1 MAQAAERFADLVIV
15 TSDNPR
21 SEDPKAIIDD
31 IIGGFAGPDS
41 AAVVVEPD
49 RAEAIELAI
58 GRARPTDVVLIAGK
72 GHEDYQ
78 IIGEQK
84 LHFNDKEVALQALE
98 AGR

>member
-1 MAQAAERFADLVIV
+1 MLQHGTMHDGPGVIIRVHSASIAIRGAMAE
-15 TSDNPR
+15 
-21 SEDPKAIIDD
+21 
-31 IIGGFAGPDS
+31 AGPD
-41 AAVVVEPD
+41 D
-49 RAEAIELAI
+49 I
-58 GRARPTDVVLIAGK
+58 VLIAGK